1 MVHLERELATA
12 IEAVRHDRLSGA
24 AEVAGQAVAILAR
37 SFQLRQVDE
46 AALALCRAQPSMAPV
61 WNAAIHAVAANGNAE
76 AFAAYADRVRRAPAS
91 VTRFATALFA
101 DSGVRP
107 LQILTLSASGSVVRV
122 IETLAQTRPVSV
134 TCSESRPA
142 LEGRQLTTHLA
153 ALGIPVVHYADAALA
168 LGLEGADAVLVG
180 ADAVGPDA
188 LINKIGT
195 LMIGAAAAMKGV
207 PVYVIAGPKCR
218 ERWGHM
224 FNRPGLTMIP
234 TDSRDLT
241 IALTELRR
249 AGLHRISAIGGRSMA
264 STLFDAGLVQELYL
278 TTTLKSAGKPGTPFY
293 VGSRRPHL
301 EPVLRKRLLS
311 GRGEPAV
318 LFEHLKVRH

>member
-207 PVYVIAGPKCR
+207 PVYVIATRDKFAMPAVWPHLSVREGPPEDIWDAAPSGTAVR
-218 ERWGHM
+218 NPYFERV
-224 FNRPGLTMIP
+224 PL
-234 TDSRDLT
+234 DL
-241 IALTELRR
+241 
-249 AGLHRISAIGGRSMA
+249 ISAVISDHGVLGAALLGDVCQAMQTDR
-264 STLFDAGLVQELYL
+264 TLAALDSLLAGDA
-278 TTTLKSAGKPGTPFY
+278 TL
-293 VGSRRPHL
+293 
-301 EPVLRKRLLS
+301 
-311 GRGEPAV
+311 
-318 LFEHLKVRH
+318 